1 MITPRSSGAHFPIP
15 RPTGDMARLNMH
27 KKGVRITV
35 NAGIHKGK
43 IGTIKKVNLMRHS
56 VVFED
61 GNAGLVQRS
70 YCSFLEY
77 PDSHVGSNIARDASR
92 RMSRLSNQDAE
103 AQPSVRSTVAATNRQ
118 LGTEVPRSPQHAIVL
133 DTMNSTNAWKE
144 SMEQELGQ
152 INGMVSVDSSS
163 IESYHGN
170 EVTSQVLMDLL
181 AQSIASMHLKDAQI
195 DEFARQLRIRVDHF
209 RSGSP

>member
-1 MITPRSSGAHFPIP
+1 MITPRSSGDHIPIP

-27 KKGVRITV
+27 KKGARITV

-77 PDSHVGSNIARDASR
+77 PDSHVGTNTARDASR
-92 RMSRLSNQDAE
+92 RMSRLSNQDTE
-103 AQPSVRSTVAATNRQ
+103 AQPSARSTVAATDRQ
-118 LGTEVPRSPQHAIVL
+118 LGVEVPRNLQHAI
-133 DTMNSTNAWKE
+133 
-144 SMEQELGQ
+144 
-152 INGMVSVDSSS
+152 VSVDSSS

-195 DEFARQLRIRVDHF
+195 DEFAQQLCIRVDHF